1 MLPLVLRTLSYL
13 HDNQIF
19 KFHNNHKIFL
29 IFFNDAT
36 VGINQKLDLSLV
48 EGEFDSL
55 TSTSICVTLLEVI
68 LGVLREDLIVNV
80 TTVDITATGKY
91 YTNVYLYFWLE
102 LLVFHIH
109 SNYFFVCIKHQDS
122 VEY

>member
-1 MLPLVLRTLSYL
+1 M
-13 HDNQIF
+13 
-19 KFHNNHKIFL
+19 
-29 IFFNDAT
+29 
-36 VGINQKLDLSLV
+36 GINQKLDLSLV

-68 LGVLREDLIVNV
+68 LGGLKEDFIVNV
-80 TTVDITATGKY
+80 TTLDIATTGKY

-102 LLVFHIH
+102 LLYLSWMHHVFHIH